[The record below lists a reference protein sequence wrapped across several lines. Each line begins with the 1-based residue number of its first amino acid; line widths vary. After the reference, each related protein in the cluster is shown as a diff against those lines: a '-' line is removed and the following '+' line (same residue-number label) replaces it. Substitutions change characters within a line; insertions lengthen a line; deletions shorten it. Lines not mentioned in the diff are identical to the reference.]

1 MVLSLVPHIFIFV
14 SLSFIYFRKRWPW
27 STIPIFTPNLNL
39 YFISTYTVI
48 TDATPIRILIIRAIS
63 VHLKNFWNLGGRK
76 QFHHFNRLQK
86 DLKKKKLEE
95 LKMSESCSQGIYLR
109 NKPQNV
115 LFTLPPDSLV
125 NYLHIPTSK
134 EVIFL
139 FSQSLKHCRWYSCVL
154 TIAG

>member
-14 SLSFIYFRKRWPW
+14 SLSFTYFCKRWPR
-27 STIPIFTPNLNL
+27 SPIPIFTPNLIL
-39 YFISTYTVI
+39 YFISTHTVI
-48 TDATPIRILIIRAIS
+48 TDTTPIRILIIRVIS
-63 VHLKNFWNLGGRK
+63 VHFKNFQNLGGRK
-76 QFHHFNRLQK
+76 QLHHFNRLQE
-86 DLKKKKLEE
+86 DLKKKKFEE